1 MTTLPADILET
12 VEPNRQ
18 RLLVTLAGQPDPV
31 VCRYYSRTTK
41 TMTRDEKEISQRFA
55 ALRPIAPAELGG
67 DEINLTWTVEKTPAT
82 IVGCL

>member
-1 MTTLPADILET
+1 MTTLPVDLLDT

-41 TMTRDEKEISQRFA
+41 TMTRDEKEIS
-55 ALRPIAPAELGG
+55 
-67 DEINLTWTVEKTPAT
+67 
-82 IVGCL
+82 